1 MKNLNF
7 GLCVAG
13 ATLASS
19 AVIFVV
25 KPAQAAAFFNYN
37 NTFYEIK
44 TVTGSYNDLETR
56 LQATPWWG
64 DSVVAESAA
73 LAGFGLGWVQDV
85 YGPSFAYGIS
95 TFPSQG
101 TFVNTK
107 NIMFYCTGCGKPIMS
122 GFSVGALNSGVYAIA
137 TAVPEPLTILG
148 SITAAGF
155 GVAFKRKLAKSKK
168 DEKDA

>member
-7 GLCVAG
+7 GLCVA
-13 ATLASS
+13 ALASS
-19 AVIFVV
+19 AVMFAV

-73 LAGFGLGWVQDV
+73 LAGFGLGWVQGV

-95 TFPSQG
+95 TFPSQR
-101 TFVNTK
+101 TFVNAK
-107 NIMFYCTGCGKPIMS
+107 NIMFYCTGCGTTRMS
-122 GFSVGALNSGVYAIA
+122 GSSIGILDNGVYAIA